1 MKIRKLEPHLI
12 NQIAAGEVI
21 ERPASAVKELVENA
35 LDAKATLITI
45 QLREGGRSL
54 IAITDNGIGM
64 GAEDLEL
71 AVERH
76 ATSKLPSSD
85 LFNIQ
90 TLGFRGEA
98 LPSIGSVSRLHLT
111 SRLQNANEAWLLKV
125 EGGEKKPPMPT
136 SHPQG
141 THIEVKDLFYATPAR
156 LKFLKSPST
165 ELSHTVEILNRL
177 AMGHPTVG
185 FKLVSDERVVF
196 DYKPCESLQIRLTQ
210 VMGTDFSQNAL
221 PLEMSRVDIHLN
233 GFISLPTLNRSN
245 ATHQYLFVNGRPVKD
260 KVLHGAVRAAYQD
273 FLASDRYP
281 LLALFLNLPPEEV
294 DVNVHPAKTEVR
306 FRDSGLIRGTLV
318 SALKQT
324 LGGASHKTATT
335 VSQQALRALRPEPA
349 YQPPLQGYA
358 STNSQRSS
366 TSYSH
371 RPFSQRTSSPL
382 SDTLYEAPA
391 LGLKDFTHTGIA
403 SEAKQSS
410 ANTQSLPLDCFGA
423 NAPRNDNGEIP
434 LETPPLGFAK
444 AQLHGTYI
452 IAQGVD
458 GMIIVDQ
465 HAAHERLV
473 YEKLKAERGHVQRQP
488 LLIPEVVELDE
499 KALHHLKEVQQ
510 ELKAFGLLIEP
521 FGEKAMLIREIPAL
535 LGDVDLQ
542 TLLRD
547 LGDEVEELGSPLS
560 LKERLAEI
568 LATCAC
574 HNSVRA
580 GRKLSIEEMNALL
593 RQMEQTAHSG
603 QCNHGRPTYVE
614 LKRADME
621 KLFGRR

>member
-35 LDAKATLITI
+35 LDAGATAITV

-54 IAITDNGIGM
+54 IAVTDNGSGM
-64 GAEDLEL
+64 SREDLEL

-76 ATSKLPSSD
+76 ATSKLPASD

-98 LPSIGSVSRLHLT
+98 LPSIGSVSRLQMT
-111 SRLQNANEAWLLKV
+111 SRTQDAEDAWCIKV
-125 EGGEKKPPMPT
+125 EGSEKKQPIPA

-165 ELSHTVEILNRL
+165 ELSHAVELLNRL
-177 AMGHPTVG
+177 AMSHPHVTL
-185 FKLVSDERVVF
+185 KLLADQRTVF
-196 DYKPCESLQIRLTQ
+196 DYKTCTSLEERLTQ
-210 VMGTDFSQNAL
+210 VMGSEFSQNAL
-221 PLEMSRVDIHLN
+221 PLEMSRGEITLK
-233 GFISLPTLNRSN
+233 GFISLPTFNRAN
-245 ATHQYLFVNGRPVKD
+245 ASHQYLFVNGRPVKD
-260 KVLHGAVRAAYQD
+260 KVLQGAVRAAYQD

-281 LLALFLNLPPEEV
+281 LLALFLEVPREEV

-306 FRDSGLIRGTLV
+306 FRDSGLIRGTIV

-324 LGGASHKTATT
+324 LAGASHKTATT
-335 VSQQALRALRPEPA
+335 VSYQAVQAFRPEPVRQPSLA
-349 YQPPLQGYA
+349 GYRYQENGLL
-358 STNSQRSS
+358 RSARNDGIGR
-366 TSYSH
+366 H
-371 RPFSQRTSSPL
+371 C
-382 SDTLYEAPA
+382 EV
-391 LGLKDFTHTGIA
+391 LK
-403 SEAKQSS
+403 EPKQSS
-410 ANTQSLPLDCFGA
+410 IHYLEEQLSPSTSFLDTQESPLDF
-423 NAPRNDNGEIP
+423 
-434 LETPPLGFAK
+434 PPLGFAK
-444 AQLHGTYI
+444 AQLHRTYI
-452 IAQGVD
+452 VSQTEE
-458 GMIIVDQ
+458 GMVIVDQ

-473 YEKLKAERGHVQRQP
+473 YERLKAERGHVKRQP
-488 LLIPEVVELDE
+488 FLIPEVVELNEDDLRLL
-499 KALHHLKEVQQ
+499 KDIQTDLLALGV
-510 ELKAFGLLIEP
+510 LIEP
-521 FGEKAMLIREIPAL
+521 FGEKALLVREIPAL
-535 LGDVDLQ
+535 LGEVNLSGLLQDVA
-542 TLLRD
+542 
-547 LGDEVEELGSPLS
+547 DELKELGSPLS

-568 LATCAC
+568 LSTSAC

-580 GRKLSIEEMNALL
+580 GRKLTIEEMNALL

-614 LKRADME
+614 MKRADME

>member
-1 MKIRKLEPHLI
+1 MTIRKLEPHLI

-35 LDAKATLITI
+35 LDAKATTI
-45 QLREGGRSL
+45 VVQLRDGGRSL
-54 IAITDNGIGM
+54 IAVTDNGIGM
-64 GAEDLEL
+64 GVDDLEL

-111 SRLQNANEAWLLKV
+111 SRKQGADEAWLLKV
-125 EGGEKKPPMPT
+125 EGGEKKPPIPA

-156 LKFLKSPST
+156 LKFLKTPST

-177 AMGHPTVG
+177 AMGHPSVG
-185 FKLVSDERVVF
+185 FKLLSDQRVVF
-196 DYKPCESLQIRLTQ
+196 DYVSCETIQMRLAQ
-210 VMGTDFSQNAL
+210 VMGTEFSQNAL
-221 PLEMSRVDIHLN
+221 SLEMSRGDIHLT
-233 GFISLPTLNRSN
+233 GYISLPTLSRSN
-245 ATHQYLFVNGRPVKD
+245 ATYQYLFVNGRPVKD
-260 KVLHGAVRAAYQD
+260 KLLQGAVRAAYQD

-281 LLALFLNLPPEEV
+281 LLALFMDIPREEV

-306 FRDSGLIRGTLV
+306 FRDSGLIRGTIV

-335 VSQQALRALRPEPA
+335 VSAQALRALRPERA
-349 YQPPLQGYA
+349 YQPPLRAYA
-358 STNSQRSS
+358 STGTDTYRADTSYSSNSFSQRSS
-366 TSYSH
+366 SSLPNSLYETPSNPSYQLS
-371 RPFSQRTSSPL
+371 RSDPGSSPGQRL
-382 SDTLYEAPA
+382 GMTGVEAD
-391 LGLKDFTHTGIA
+391 LK
-403 SEAKQSS
+403 S
-410 ANTQSLPLDCFGA
+410 ANLE
-423 NAPRNDNGEIP
+423 NP
-434 LETPPLGFAK
+434 LEIPPLGFAK
-444 AQLHGTYI
+444 AQIHETYI
-452 IAQGVD
+452 IAQGRE
-458 GMIIVDQ
+458 GMVIVDQ

-473 YEKLKAERGHVQRQP
+473 YEKLKSEMGHITRQP
-488 LLIPEVVELDE
+488 LLIPEVVELNE
-499 KALHHLKEVQQ
+499 STLGHLKSVQQ
-510 ELKAFGLLIEP
+510 ELLDLGLVIEP
-521 FGEKAMLIREIPAL
+521 FGEKAMLVREIPAL
-535 LGDVDLQ
+535 LGELNLPHLLQ
-542 TLLRD
+542 D
-547 LGDEVEELGSPLS
+547 LGDEIGELGSPLS

-580 GRKLSIEEMNALL
+580 GRKLSLDEMNALL
-593 RQMEQTAHSG
+593 RQMEKTAHSG

>member
-35 LDAKATLITI
+35 LDAKATAITV
-45 QLREGGRSL
+45 QLRDGGRSL
-54 IAITDNGIGM
+54 IAVTDNGIGM
-64 GAEDLEL
+64 DVEDLEL

-111 SRLQNANEAWLLKV
+111 SRRQGAEEAWLLKV
-125 EGGEKKPPMPT
+125 EGGEKKPPMPA
-136 SHPQG
+136 SHPYG

-156 LKFLKSPST
+156 LKFLKTPST

-177 AMGHPTVG
+177 SMGHSAVG
-185 FKLVSDERVVF
+185 FKLLSDQRVVF
-196 DYKPCESLQIRLTQ
+196 DYKSCETLQMRLSQ
-210 VMGTDFSQNAL
+210 VMGIEFSQNAL
-221 PLEMSRVDIHLN
+221 PLEMSRGDIHLK
-233 GFISLPTLNRSN
+233 GFISLPTLNRSSG
-245 ATHQYLFVNGRPVKD
+245 THQYLFVNGRPVKD
-260 KVLHGAVRAAYQD
+260 KLLHGAVRAAYQD

-281 LLALFLNLPPEEV
+281 LLALFVELPHEEV

-306 FRDSGLIRGTLV
+306 FRDSGLIRGTIV

-324 LGGASHKTATT
+324 LAGASHKTATT
-335 VSQQALRALRPEPA
+335 ISAQALRALRPEPA
-349 YQPPLQGYA
+349 YQPPLAAYR
-358 STNSQRSS
+358 STGSRMGDSQFPS
-366 TSYSH
+366 
-371 RPFSQRTSSPL
+371 PFSFSKSESHPITS
-382 SDTLYEAPA
+382 LYE
-391 LGLKDFTHTGIA
+391 THTVIA
-403 SEAKQSS
+403 NPQGGRSNPEDHQ
-410 ANTQSLPLDCFGA
+410 NVDCFGA
-423 NAPRNDNGEIP
+423 YAPRNDDGGIAA
-434 LETPPLGFAK
+434 LETPMDIPPLGFAK

-452 IAQGVD
+452 IAQGADSMV
-458 GMIIVDQ
+458 IVDQ

-473 YEKLKAERGHVQRQP
+473 YEKLKAEMGHIARQP

-499 KALHHLKEVQQ
+499 GALHRLKGVQE
-510 ELKAFGLLIEP
+510 ELKDFGLLIEP

-535 LGDVDLQ
+535 LGEIDLQ
-542 TLLRD
+542 RLLRD
-547 LGDEVEELGSPLS
+547 LGEEIEDLGSPLS
-560 LKERLAEI
+560 LKERLAER
-568 LATCAC
+568 LATSAC

-580 GRKLSIEEMNALL
+580 GRRLSLEEMNALL
-593 RQMEQTAHSG
+593 RQMEKTAHSG

>member
-1 MKIRKLEPHLI
+1 MKIRKLEPHLV

-35 LDAKATLITI
+35 IDAKATTLTV
-45 QLREGGRSL
+45 QLRDGGRSL
-54 IAITDNGIGM
+54 IAVTDNGVGM
-64 GAEDLEL
+64 DRQDLEL

-111 SRLQNANEAWLLKV
+111 SRSQEGTDAWLLKV
-125 EGGEKKPPMPT
+125 EGGEKKPLMPT

-165 ELSHTVEILNRL
+165 ELSHTTEILNRL
-177 AMGHPTVG
+177 AMGHPSVG
-185 FKLVSDERVVF
+185 FKLISDQRVVF
-196 DYKPCESLQIRLTQ
+196 DYKPCESLEMRLSQ

-221 PLEMSRVDIHLN
+221 PLEMSRGDIHLH

-245 ATHQYLFVNGRPVKD
+245 AAHQYLFVNGRPVKD
-260 KVLHGAVRAAYQD
+260 KVLQGAVRAAYQD

-281 LLALFLNLPPEEV
+281 LLALFLNVPPEEV

-324 LGGASHKTATT
+324 LGGASHKAATT
-335 VSQQALRALRPEPA
+335 ISAQALRSLRPEPA
-349 YQPPLQGYA
+349 YQPSLTAYRP
-358 STNSQRSS
+358 TDFHRSS
-366 TSYSH
+366 QSYSQTPSIQP
-371 RPFSQRTSSPL
+371 RESCAFEPFF
-382 SDTLYEAPA
+382 EAPA
-391 LGLKDFTHTGIA
+391 YDPAPF
-403 SEAKQSS
+403 SEAVPDYTHS
-410 ANTQSLPLDCFGA
+410 PLDV
-423 NAPRNDNGEIP
+423 
-434 LETPPLGFAK
+434 PPLGFAK

-452 IAQGVD
+452 ISQGLD

-473 YEKLKAERGHVQRQP
+473 YEKLKAERGAIQRQP

-499 KALHHLKEVQQ
+499 NALHRLKEVQQ
-510 ELKAFGLLIEP
+510 ELKAFGLIIEP

-535 LGDVDLQ
+535 LGEIDLQ
-542 TLLRD
+542 RLLRD
-547 LGDEVEELGSPLS
+547 LGEEIEELGSPLS

-580 GRKLSIEEMNALL
+580 GRRLSVEEMNALL
-593 RQMEQTAHSG
+593 RQMENTAHSG

-614 LKRADME
+614 LKRTDME

>member
-1 MKIRKLEPHLI
+1 MKIRRLEPHLI

-35 LDAKATLITI
+35 LDAASTAITVH
-45 QLREGGRSL
+45 LRDGGRSL
-54 IAITDNGIGM
+54 IAVTDNGLGM
-64 GAEDLEL
+64 NREDLEL

-111 SRLQNANEAWLLKV
+111 SRGQGSEEAWLLKV
-125 EGGEKKPPMPT
+125 EGGEKKPSIPT

-165 ELSHTVEILNRL
+165 ELSHAVELLNRL
-177 AMGHPTVG
+177 AMSHSQVA
-185 FKLVSDERVVF
+185 FKLMADQRVVF
-196 DYKPCESLQIRLTQ
+196 DYKSCDALQDRLAQ
-210 VMGTDFSQNAL
+210 VMGTDFTQNAL
-221 PLEMSRVDIHLN
+221 SLEMSRGDIHLK
-233 GFISLPTLNRSN
+233 GFISLPTLNRAN
-245 ATHQYLFVNGRPVKD
+245 ASHQYLFVNERPVKD
-260 KVLHGAVRAAYQD
+260 KLLHGAIRAAYQD

-281 LLALFLNLPPEEV
+281 LLALFLEVPGEEV

-306 FRDSGLIRGTLV
+306 FRDSGLIRGTIV

-324 LGGASHKTATT
+324 LAGASHKTSTT
-335 VSQQALRALRPEPA
+335 ISTQAVQAFRPEPLR
-349 YQPPLQGYA
+349 QPSLTGYIPPA
-358 STNSQRSS
+358 LPQSSQRSF
-366 TSYSH
+366 TSPRQVTQPQYIQDCLSEN
-371 RPFSQRTSSPL
+371 SP
-382 SDTLYEAPA
+382 
-391 LGLKDFTHTGIA
+391 
-403 SEAKQSS
+403 
-410 ANTQSLPLDCFGA
+410 SLLD
-423 NAPRNDNGEIP
+423 I
-434 LETPPLGFAK
+434 PPLGFAK

-452 IAQGVD
+452 IAQTEE
-458 GMIIVDQ
+458 GMVIVDQ

-473 YEKLKAERGHVQRQP
+473 YERLKAELGHIKRQP
-488 LLIPEVVELDE
+488 LLIPEVVKLSESD
-499 KALHHLKEVQQ
+499 LHQLKEAQQ
-510 ELKAFGLLIEP
+510 DLLTLGLVVESFGDKSILV
-521 FGEKAMLIREIPAL
+521 REIPAL
-535 LGDVDLQ
+535 LGEVNIQGLLKDLVD
-542 TLLRD
+542 
-547 LGDEVEELGSPLS
+547 EIKELGNPLS

-580 GRKLSIEEMNALL
+580 GRKLSTEEMDALL
-593 RQMEQTAHSG
+593 RQMEQTSHSG